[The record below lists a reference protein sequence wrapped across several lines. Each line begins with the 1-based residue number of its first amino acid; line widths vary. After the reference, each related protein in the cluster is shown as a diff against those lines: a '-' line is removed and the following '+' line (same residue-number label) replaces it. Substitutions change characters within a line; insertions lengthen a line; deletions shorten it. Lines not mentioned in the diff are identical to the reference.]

1 MTIEV
6 VKLAPS
12 QNNNYLN
19 FISGLDMRS
28 NSQAFRLEHNLLEGI
43 QTAMAMAPDQNWLV
57 SGTSSG
63 VLTCWDLRFQLP
75 IVTCTHP
82 AESRIR
88 QLAIPRSGKK
98 VY

>member
-1 MTIEV
+1 
-6 VKLAPS
+6 
-12 QNNNYLN
+12 
-19 FISGLDMRS
+19 MRS

-43 QTAMAMAPDQNWLV
+43 QTAMAMSPDQNWLV

-88 QLAIPRSGKK
+88 QLTIPRSGKRFTK
-98 VY
+98 IQS

>member
-1 MTIEV
+1 
-6 VKLAPS
+6 
-12 QNNNYLN
+12 
-19 FISGLDMRS
+19 MRS

-43 QTAMAMAPDQNWLV
+43 QTAMAMSPDQNWLV

-88 QLAIPRSGKK
+88 QLTIPRSGKT
-98 VY
+98 VYQNSKCNLFCCYFLKSTNSTDSHF

>member
-1 MTIEV
+1 
-6 VKLAPS
+6 
-12 QNNNYLN
+12 
-19 FISGLDMRS
+19 MRS

-43 QTAMAMAPDQNWLV
+43 QTAMAMSPDQNWLV

-88 QLAIPRSGKK
+88 QLTIPRSGNYFFCCYFLKTTNPTDSHF
-98 VY
+98 